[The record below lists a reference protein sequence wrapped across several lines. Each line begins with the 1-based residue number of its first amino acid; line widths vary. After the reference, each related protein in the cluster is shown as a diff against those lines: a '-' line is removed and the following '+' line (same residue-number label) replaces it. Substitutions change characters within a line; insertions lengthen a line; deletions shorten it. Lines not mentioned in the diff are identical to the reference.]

1 MAGLPR
7 GQMEGTSEP
16 SNLPKLSPTVAPQA
30 SNPPTLPNTPLPLAP
45 GIPIPPSVS
54 MTAGANPTTSPHHA
68 TTSEAD
74 KEIPRPLET
83 PQIPHTLEAKDSS
96 AIGSNQTPIT
106 PVASAVPST
115 HLMDAP
121 AINFNEITKC
131 KLAPARSTYSEGR
144 RVFVDP
150 ELPNRLTNLKDTLRY
165 PMRTKLRTGP
175 GKGQVLANYFE
186 LLIDPKAILIEYQI
200 HGIPDSE
207 PSMGK
212 SRYMNTAIQPYATG
226 VRVHV
231 GNPITS
237 IRRRWRLIDITDRGT
252 TANLCLDHADP
263 TTYDPTLAENVLN
276 TIITKCIRQSNM
288 LHLNNHKFYVRDSFQ
303 DLRTREQHAIAPLRS
318 MRGYSYRIHP
328 TIGKVLLN
336 ISPANSAFWRP
347 FLVHEVLRNGNG
359 SFGGL
364 IEGGQRAL
372 KNIRVYITYDRDNK
386 DGRCKNPKFKDAV
399 CGTGTSKSKMSKRSL
414 DVQHARVKKIRGFGK
429 ECKFQDFLWEHRD
442 ASGNV
447 ITGDTVTVTVKQYQR
462 LQYGRTLRHGELS
475 AVNVGTALAPS

>member
-212 SRYMNTAIQPYATG
+212 SRYMNTAIQP
-226 VRVHV
+226 V
-231 GNPITS
+231 PF
-237 IRRRWRLIDITDRGT
+237 
-252 TANLCLDHADP
+252 
-263 TTYDPTLAENVLN
+263 
-276 TIITKCIRQSNM
+276 
-288 LHLNNHKFYVRDSFQ
+288 LNNNQNVFLGQPTSFYVRDSFQ

-462 LQYGRTLRHGELS
+462 LQYG
-475 AVNVGTALAPS
+475 P